1 MRITLI
7 HPCVGKLPGEKYIR
21 AWQMEPLPMAQ
32 LAALTPD
39 DIQITFWDDRM
50 EDIQYDKPTDLVAIS
65 IETYTARRCYEI
77 ATEFRK
83 RNIPVIMG
91 GFHATLCPDE
101 VAEYADTVIIGQAER
116 TWENVLKDF
125 KNNRLQK
132 IYKDNEL
139 NLGLNNII
147 PDRSIYKNKNYLKI
161 TLLEAGRGCR
171 FRCEFCSVQKFFNGQ
186 HEYRNPDVIRNE
198 ILQLKKTRKL
208 FFFVDDNIAAHPVQ
222 AKELFKMF
230 IPLKI
235 KWVGQADITISRDK
249 ELLQLM
255 VASGCQG
262 ILIGF
267 ESLNIENLK
276 TMNKSFNSLNG
287 GPAEA
292 IRILHKYGLRI
303 YATFLYGYPNDTIED
318 FNNILKFCLQNKI
331 FMVGF
336 NHLTPFPGTELY
348 ERLKKDDLLLYDKWW
363 LDNRYTYGQIPF
375 KTDIPHETIEQHSRK
390 DRKTFYGLSSI
401 LYRMTNL
408 TNISG
413 FRILLYYLSIN
424 LMLRNDTIQ
433 RMRFPLG
440 DKSFTGNLIKVKR

>member
-1 MRITLI
+1 
-7 HPCVGKLPGEKYIR
+7 
-21 AWQMEPLPMAQ
+21 
-32 LAALTPD
+32 
-39 DIQITFWDDRM
+39 
-50 EDIQYDKPTDLVAIS
+50 
-65 IETYTARRCYEI
+65 
-77 ATEFRK
+77 
-83 RNIPVIMG
+83 MG